1 MTIYQ
6 LLVGVGVL
14 VGMAIIMLIL
24 VEGFEKA
31 TRPIPKVVS
40 PKHFEYWMQL
50 EDGTI
55 VYPEAQKRIDEHV

>member
-1 MTIYQ
+1 MIYQ
-6 LLVGVGVL
+6 LLVFVG
-14 VGMAIIMLIL
+14 IIVALLIIFMIL

-55 VYPEAQKRIDEHV
+55 VYPEVQKRIDEHA